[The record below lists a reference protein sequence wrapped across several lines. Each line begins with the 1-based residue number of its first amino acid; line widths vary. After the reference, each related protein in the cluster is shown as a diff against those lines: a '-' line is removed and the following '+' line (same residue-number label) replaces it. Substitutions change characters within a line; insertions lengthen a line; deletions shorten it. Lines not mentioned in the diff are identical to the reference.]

1 MVYKKSMEG
10 KSMSRL
16 FRNKF
21 EDYMNDPDELTPEE
35 LKEWDK
41 FVMDCAIDDYK
52 SEQQQSSQEEK

>member
-1 MVYKKSMEG
+1 
-10 KSMSRL
+10 MSRL

>member
-1 MVYKKSMEG
+1 
-10 KSMSRL
+10 MSRL

-41 FVMDCAIDDYK
+41 FVMDCAIIGGSGQYTGDIYDPK
-52 SEQQQSSQEEK
+52 ITRADILQEEE